1 MLRPVLPA
9 LLVALTALAGCGISV
24 DWNGPAVAGSGVT
37 TSQTRAV
44 PAFDR
49 IDIGGAYDV
58 VVRVGATRSVVLEG
72 DDNLLPLVRT
82 EVRDGTL
89 HIESEKDLRPRED
102 IRIEIGIETLNGV
115 HSGGSS
121 DVAVRDVRSQAFDAS
136 VSGSSDLTAN
146 GEFGDLAASISGSG
160 EIHMDGTADAID
172 GDVSGSG
179 ELDLLRVRA
188 RAARIHVSGSGDVGV
203 QVSDRLDAKVSGSG
217 EVRYSGR
224 PEVTADVSGSG
235 TVERI

>member
-1 MLRPVLPA
+1 MLRPLLPA
-9 LLVALTALAGCGISV
+9 LLVTLTALPGCGISV

-37 TSQTRAV
+37 TSQTRSV

-58 VVRVGATRSVVLEG
+58 AVRVGAARSVVLEG
-72 DDNLLPLVRT
+72 DDNLLPLVRI
-82 EVRDGTL
+82 EVRGGTL
-89 HIESEKDLRPRED
+89 RIDSEKDLRPRED
-102 IRIEIGIETLNGV
+102 IRIEIGIETLNGI

-121 DVAVRDVRSQAFDAS
+121 DVVVRDIRSSAFDAS

-146 GEFGDLAASISGSG
+146 GEFGDLSTSISGSG

-179 ELDLLRVRA
+179 ELDLLQVRA
-188 RAARIHVSGSGDVGV
+188 RTARIEVTGSGDVGV
-203 QVSDRLDAKVSGSG
+203 QVSERLDASVSGSG

-224 PEVTADVSGSG
+224 PMVTTDISGSG